1 MTGDEDYGNSAEM
14 AQRIAFTIPNAQL
27 EILKGLR
34 HMALAEDPE
43 QVNRLLTCFLDEFT
57 E

>member
-1 MTGDEDYGNSAEM
+1 
-14 AQRIAFTIPNAQL
+14 AQRIASTIPNAQL

-43 QVNRLLTCFLDEFT
+43 QVNHLLTSFLDESL
-57 E
+57 ECSS